1 MKILV
6 VFYSRTGHTRQ
17 VATDLATALGA
28 DLEELREEQDRS
40 GVLGYLKGG
49 RDACFGHEA
58 VLLPTSRDP
67 ADYDLVVAGTPVW
80 AFTACPAIS
89 TWLKRHGK
97 AIRQAAFF
105 CTQGGSGNQRT
116 FDNMR
121 ELSGHVPVATLTLID
136 RDIRK
141 GLAGGDL
148 SRFANAIAGHGR
160 AAVPEN
166 EPK

>member
-17 VATDLATALGA
+17 VATDLAAKLGA

-49 RDACFGHEA
+49 RDACLGHDSA
-58 VLLPTSRDP
+58 LLPVSRDP

-89 TWLKRHGK
+89 TWLKRHSQ
-97 AIRQAAFF
+97 AIRRLACF

-116 FDNMR
+116 FDSMR
-121 ELSGHVPVATLTLID
+121 KLSGHEPVATLTLID
-136 RDIRK
+136 RDVRK
-141 GLAGGDL
+141 GLVDDSL
-148 SRFANAIAGHGR
+148 SRFAGEIA
-160 AAVPEN
+160 ASATP
-166 EPK
+166 PPSPA